1 VWAEKFD
8 QQFTDIF
15 AIQDRVSQQ
24 VVQSLWVKLSP
35 TTPRPCTISTTLVRP
50 ATLDHS
56 TLSIDLFKKAIELD
70 PEYALAHAQLG
81 YTYTNIAVFQEDNP
95 SLIELRRNELV
106 IAERIDPQLPEVHLA
121 RSFIAFSQ

>member
-1 VWAEKFD
+1 
-8 QQFTDIF
+8 
-15 AIQDRVSQQ
+15 
-24 VVQSLWVKLSP
+24 
-35 TTPRPCTISTTLVRP
+35 LVRP